1 MIINIVDTD
10 LSDNTIWTNIDYK
23 FTDCL
28 SEKETKDSVISFSK
42 ISGVEI
48 ENKMANIRNI

>member
-10 LSDNTIWTNIDYK
+10 LSDNTLWTNIDCK

-28 SEKETKDSVISFSK
+28 SEKETLAFAVMIKPNFI
-42 ISGVEI
+42 
-48 ENKMANIRNI
+48 M